1 MGIRPTVEFIF
12 LIINL
17 IMRNNACVV
26 RRRAKLKDVERL
38 SNNGLV
44 CDLKEEQ
51 SSSMHY
57 CDETSHDIE
66 VESWKLLLW
75 KSTSIQRWSPAS
87 HFLFLVID
95 NRVDS
100 TFNEVWKS
108 QLIYFCAYSL
118 HSNELTIKLDLTDFE
133 ENRPKCSLRVNPPNS
148 VRLQQNFKH
157 FSVAP

>member
-66 VESWKLLLW
+66 VESWKLLL
-75 KSTSIQRWSPAS
+75 
-87 HFLFLVID
+87 
-95 NRVDS
+95 
-100 TFNEVWKS
+100 
-108 QLIYFCAYSL
+108 
-118 HSNELTIKLDLTDFE
+118 
-133 ENRPKCSLRVNPPNS
+133 
-148 VRLQQNFKH
+148 
-157 FSVAP
+157 